1 MRLLVMAALVGL
13 VTALPGR
20 VAAQDHSLLQP
31 RRLGVF
37 VPPAPH
43 ASAPFARWR
52 MLWSGKRK
60 FRLSDRVYAEVRAP
74 GARRYVPFKLV
85 ITF

>member
-1 MRLLVMAALVGL
+1 MSTFM
-13 VTALPGR
+13 
-20 VAAQDHSLLQP
+20 S
-31 RRLGVF
+31 
-37 VPPAPH
+37 PAPH
-43 ASAPFARWR
+43 PASPFARWR
-52 MLWSGKRK
+52 LLFAGKRK